1 VGGRPR
7 GGLTEEGDLTINE
20 TFGVI
25 AVLLA
30 GLAVGG
36 AVAGPSSGLRRLR
49 PFGPGDT
56 VAGGLRPEGE
66 RQRPAGLFAMII
78 TPRHGSPPPGQRG
91 GLALLVAVL
100 VPLGLHAFARL
111 GPPAWAAA
119 PVAAVI
125 AYLAAGRL
133 ETPAAQRRRR
143 RLVDDLPGALDLL
156 SSAIAAGLP
165 LRSAVTELLAVLD
178 GPLAEDLRAV
188 ISSVDL
194 GRDEATAWRSLRD
207 HPALGPISVDL
218 ARSLG
223 SGPMVAATLRRHAV
237 IARRNRRGDREAR
250 ARTVG
255 VKSVPPLMLC
265 FVPAFLL
272 ISIVPI
278 VAAGILQALR

>member
-1 VGGRPR
+1 MV
-7 GGLTEEGDLTINE
+7 NQF
-20 TFGVI
+20 FGMI

-36 AVAGPSSGLRRLR
+36 AVSGPSAGLRRLR
-49 PFGPGDT
+49 ASLGADGGPAGGPGT
-56 VAGGLRPEGE
+56 GAGGLRSTG
-66 RQRPAGLFAMII
+66 RLFDALII
-78 TPRHGSPPPGQRG
+78 PRRGAPPPGQRAA
-91 GLALLVAVL
+91 LALAVAVV
-100 VPLGLHAFARL
+100 VPLGLQAIAGL
-111 GPPAWAAA
+111 GPVAWSVA
-119 PVAAVI
+119 PVAAAL
-125 AYLAAGRL
+125 AYLVAGWL
-133 ETPAAQRRRR
+133 ETPASQRRRR

-178 GPLAEDLRAV
+178 GPLAEDLRGV
-188 ISSVDL
+188 ITSVDL

-218 ARSLG
+218 ARSLE
-223 SGPMVAATLRRHAV
+223 SGTMVAATLQRHAT